1 MNDRDL
7 QNPARML
14 ATLITGYGIPA
25 EALAPVLGMTAEAV
39 EAVREGNA
47 YALPEDEDARFS
59 VLCKLGMLC
68 MIPGE
73 NPDLKVGA
81 FLRVLLELHKLSPA
95 GVARL
100 AGLTEAELAAFLEAP
115 ASVPLEKRYRLA
127 SAVMTLRYLFKD
139 AEPPL

>member
-7 QNPARML
+7 QNPSKML
-14 ATLITGYGIPA
+14 ETLLTGYGIPA
-25 EALAPVLGMTAEAV
+25 ASLAPVLGMTPEAV
-39 EAVREGNA
+39 EAVRGGNA

-59 VLCKLGMLC
+59 ILCKLGMLC

-73 NPDLKVGA
+73 DPDRKIGA
-81 FLRVLLELHKLSPA
+81 FLSVLLDLHKLSPA

-100 AGLTEAELAAFLEAP
+100 AGLTEDELSAFLAAP

-127 SAVMTLRYLFKD
+127 AAVMTLRFLFQA